1 MKAIPSQKLSL
12 TRSRVIEA
20 VCWALVLAAAL
31 VARYFPVRQ
40 MLPLPLRVGIGIV
53 LGILAVIIVAVSLGF
68 VTEKGD
74 ERSMDNDR
82 KANST
87 LFTLFFL
94 LMGALLVFGKDGR
107 VYAVGQSE
115 LLVIFAVVCLAKDL
129 VFLGYEKFG
138 T

>member
-1 MKAIPSQKLSL
+1 MHI
-12 TRSRVIEA
+12 RVLR
-20 VCWALVLAAAL
+20 LVLS
-31 VARYFPVRQ
+31 
-40 MLPLPLRVGIGIV
+40 G
-53 LGILAVIIVAVSLGF
+53 
-68 VTEKGD
+68 
-74 ERSMDNDR
+74 
-82 KANST
+82 
-87 LFTLFFL
+87 

>member
-1 MKAIPSQKLSL
+1 MKAHS
-12 TRSRVIEA
+12 EA
-20 VCWALVLAAAL
+20 KTLPDPQPGDRGGVLGSGFGRRPGG
-31 VARYFPVRQ
+31 RYFPVRQ
-40 MLPLPLRVGIGIV
+40 VLPLPLRVGIGIV
-53 LGILAVIIVAVSLGF
+53 LGVLAVIIVAVSLGF